1 MKINEVEQAIGITK
15 KNIRFYEQ
23 EGLLAPSRSANGYR
37 DYSPEDVKS
46 LQQIKL
52 LRRLDVPIEEIKRL
66 QDGRQTLGDC
76 LERQLIVLKRRLR
89 NLEATETFCRN
100 LLAESAGHAVLEDL
114 PVEQLLRE
122 MDNMEKGGTKFM
134 DVRRNDKRE
143 RKMGAFI
150 GAGLFILLM
159 TGCLAT
165 TIWGIVIASI
175 PIIPAVILVAIPTT
189 MIICT
194 LFVLRERFKEIE
206 GGEMDE
212 ASKY

>member
-1 MKINEVEQAIGITK
+1 MKINEVEQAVGITK

-23 EGLLAPSRSANGYR
+23 EGLLMPSRNANGYR
-37 DYSPEDVKS
+37 DYSSEEVRV

-52 LRRLDVPIEEIKRL
+52 LRRLDIPIEEIRRL
-66 QDGRQTLGDC
+66 QDGSQTLSDC
-76 LERQLIVLKRRLR
+76 LERQLIILKRRLR
-89 NLEATETFCRN
+89 NLEATEGFCRN
-100 LLAESAGHAVLEDL
+100 LLAENVILENL
-114 PVEQLLRE
+114 PVEQLLQE

-134 DVRRNDKRE
+134 DIRKKDKRE
-143 RKMGAFI
+143 RKKGAFI

-159 TGCLAT
+159 AGCLAT
-165 TIWGIVIASI
+165 AVWGIIIASI
-175 PIIPAVILVAIPTT
+175 PVIPAVILVAIPSI

>member
-1 MKINEVEQAIGITK
+1 MKINEVEQTIGITK

-37 DYSPEDVKS
+37 DYSPEDVRT

-52 LRRLDVPIEEIKRL
+52 LRRLDVPIEEIRRL
-66 QDGRQTLGDC
+66 LSGSQTLGDC
-76 LERQLIVLKRRLR
+76 LERQLVTLKRRRR
-89 NLEATETFCRN
+89 NLEAAESFCRN
-100 LLAESAGHAVLEDL
+100 LLTESAVLEDL
-114 PVEQLLRE
+114 PIEQLLQE
-122 MDNMEKGGTKFM
+122 MDNMEKGGTRFM
-134 DVRRNDKRE
+134 DVRKKDKQE
-143 RKMGAFI
+143 RKKGAFI

-159 TGCLAT
+159 AGCLAT
-165 TIWGIVIASI
+165 TIWGIIIVSI
-175 PIIPAVILVAIPTT
+175 PVIPAIILVAIPAT

>member
-37 DYSPEDVKS
+37 DYSSEDVRT

-52 LRRLDVPIEEIKRL
+52 LRRLDVPIGEIKRL
-66 QDGRQTLGDC
+66 QDGSQTLNDC
-76 LERQLIVLKRRLR
+76 LERQLITLKRRLR
-89 NLEATETFCRN
+89 NLEATEGFCRN
-100 LLAESAGHAVLEDL
+100 LLAENASLENL
-114 PVEQLLRE
+114 PIEQLLQE
-122 MDNMEKGGTKFM
+122 MDNMEKGGTRFM
-134 DVRRNDKRE
+134 DVRKNDKRE
-143 RKMGAFI
+143 RKKGAFI

-159 TGCLAT
+159 AGCLAT
-165 TIWGIVIASI
+165 TIWGIIIVAI
-175 PIIPAVILVAIPTT
+175 PVIPAIILVAIPTT